1 MQKSKPK
8 YACLLS
14 KIVEVWIDRFAS
26 VMIDDVVSVPGVI
39 YIRGGNT
46 RNGSIYKFK

>member
-8 YACLLS
+8 YACLLNQ
-14 KIVEVWIDRFAS
+14 IVEVWIDRLAS
-26 VMIDDVVSVPGVI
+26 IMIDDVVSVPSVI